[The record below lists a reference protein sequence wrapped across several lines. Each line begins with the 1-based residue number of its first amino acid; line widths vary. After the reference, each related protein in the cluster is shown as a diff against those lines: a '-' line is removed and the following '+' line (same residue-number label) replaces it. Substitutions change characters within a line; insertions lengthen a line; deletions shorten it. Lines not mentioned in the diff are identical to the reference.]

1 MITNIDINRKGL
13 KMTSKKIYIEFANMF
28 GKYLMKY
35 HPTDKKTKTQ
45 TLVALGSLIKD
56 VEDILKND
64 NPNFNIDTFESHMKL
79 KEIRN
84 SN

>member
-1 MITNIDINRKGL
+1 
-13 KMTSKKIYIEFANMF
+13 MTSRKIYIEFANMF

-35 HPTDKKTKTQ
+35 HPTNKKTKTQ

-79 KEIRN
+79 TEIRN